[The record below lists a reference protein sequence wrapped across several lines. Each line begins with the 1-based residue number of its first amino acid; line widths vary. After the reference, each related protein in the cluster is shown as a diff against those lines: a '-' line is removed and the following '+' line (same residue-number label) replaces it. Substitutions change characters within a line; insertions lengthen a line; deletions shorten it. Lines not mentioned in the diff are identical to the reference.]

1 MNTTTTKV
9 EDLSVSS
16 PIFTRICDEYF
27 YSSEWLTFTVC
38 IYLTFQTVFWLYN
51 LFLLYIEYNDIPW
64 IDKYRIQKHKPK
76 LRFQPNLVRQMR
88 DGTIKHQ
95 ISLTLSLPLLYYLLN
110 YFGHVSVRASIPS
123 LFTITW
129 QIIIFVLSEDFVFFW
144 THYLFHTRWLYKHIH
159 KKHHIFKQPTG
170 VVFVLADP
178 WESLLQNQLAVWIA
192 PILLEEKHL
201 FTICLWIFI
210 RVYQT
215 INAHSGYD
223 LPYISAQYY
232 FPWLLSGTLQHDYHH
247 QHAKM
252 NYGSFLTLWDRFMNT
267 HRLQNYD

>member
-1 MNTTTTKV
+1 MNAQGSPETTAPFFSRV
-9 EDLSVSS
+9 
-16 PIFTRICDEYF
+16 CDQYF

-38 IYLTFQTVFWLYN
+38 IYLTFQSVFWIYN
-51 LFLLYIEYNDIPW
+51 LFLLYIEYYDIPAF
-64 IDKYRIQKHKPK
+64 DQYRIQKHKPK
-76 LRFQPNLVRQMR
+76 LRFQPEMVRQMI

-95 ISLTLSLPLLYYLLN
+95 ISLVVFLPFFYRLFS
-110 YFGHVSVRASIPS
+110 YFGHVSVRTPIPS
-123 LFTITW
+123 FWTLLW
-129 QIIIFVLSEDFVFFW
+129 QITIFVLCEDFLFYW

-192 PILLEEKHL
+192 PLVLFKEKHL
-201 FTICLWIFI
+201 FTICLWIFL

-223 LPYISAQYY
+223 LPYISGQYY

-247 QHAKM
+247 QHARM
-252 NYGSFLTLWDRFMNT
+252 NYGSFLTLWDRLMNT
-267 HRLQNYD
+267 HRLQKDDFI